1 MTVNMTR
8 LVAPISVNISHMC
21 KVWHAIA
28 DKIGMGGVEISILQ
42 EKFGVEKSNEVGKLK
57 NDMVKFFLFLCANKI
72 VWSMMDAIFLLNVM
86 YGILFFVKYQKGK
99 KLFVHL
105 LWLIELAKFREINYL
120 SICNGLC

>member
-42 EKFGVEKSNEVGKLK
+42 EKFGVEKSNEDGKLK
-57 NDMVKFFLFLCANKI
+57 NDMVKFFMFLCANRI
-72 VWSMMDAIFLLNVM
+72 VWSMMYAIFLLNVM
-86 YGILFFVKYQKGK
+86 YGILFFCEISK
-99 KLFVHL
+99 
-105 LWLIELAKFREINYL
+105 REKNYL
-120 SICNGLC
+120 CICFD